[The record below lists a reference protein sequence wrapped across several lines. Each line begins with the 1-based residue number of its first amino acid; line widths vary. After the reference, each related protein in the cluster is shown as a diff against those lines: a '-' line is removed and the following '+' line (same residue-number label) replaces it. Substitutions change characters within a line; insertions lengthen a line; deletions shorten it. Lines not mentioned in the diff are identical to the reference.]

1 MQWPLSLPRLA
12 VRRKPPREDLAF
24 FLVSFATWF
33 IILYG
38 FVI

>member
-1 MQWPLSLPRLA
+1 VKRTGNPA
-12 VRRKPPREDLAF
+12 GENIAF
-24 FLVSFATWF
+24 FLVSFAAWF